1 MQLFEVQDVA
11 EQQLKLVALQQG
23 EVMEQHASMVQLAT
37 LVRQKVLLD
46 DPVVRGLV
54 VEFQEVKAHLIGL
67 VEQPVALPGDLVVKV
82 PEVLLSD
89 RVVKGQEVHLDGPV
103 VKHQVHPNGLVVKE
117 HLDDQVVTGQE
128 ALLGDLVA
136 GQEPRVAVLQVE
148 AVGRPS

>member
-1 MQLFEVQDVA
+1 MA

-89 RVVKGQEVHLDGPV
+89 LVVKGQEVHLDG
-103 VKHQVHPNGLVVKE
+103 LVVKK

-136 GQEPRVAVLQVE
+136 GQEPRVAVLE
-148 AVGRPS
+148 VGRPS

>member
-1 MQLFEVQDVA
+1 MA

-89 RVVKGQEVHLDGPV
+89 LVVRGQEVHLDGPV
-103 VKHQVHPNGLVVKE
+103 VKKHQVHPNGLVVKE